1 MGHGFQLGGKRRL
14 WLRTVSMASLPSLIL
29 WGLLVGSVNRDE
41 VLAGSFAVVLTL
53 LLLLVLHRCYPGVV
67 AMRWRDVFQLVR
79 VPPAVVRDA
88 WAVTVVLLRDLLYRE
103 PVPDLYRAVR
113 WEHGDDGALLKGRGV
128 LATAAMSA
136 SPNTIVLGID
146 DGAALMILHQ
156 VKSTPMD
163 AMARGLGAKP

>member
-1 MGHGFQLGGKRRL
+1 M
-14 WLRTVSMASLPSLIL
+14 
-29 WGLLVGSVNRDE
+29 
-41 VLAGSFAVVLTL
+41 
-53 LLLLVLHRCYPGVV
+53 
-67 AMRWRDVFQLVR
+67 AMRWRDIFQLVR

-88 WAVTVVLLRDLLYRE
+88 WAVTVVLFRDLLYGE
-103 PVPDLYRAVR
+103 PVPDQYRAVR

-156 VKSTPMD
+156 VKSAPMD
-163 AMARGLGAKP
+163 AMARRLGAKP